1 MNFGNWNVTDN
12 SITWNGG
19 GPNRFEIP
27 KGGLNA
33 TRQSKANGE
42 LYDWILKA
50 TAEDW
55 ITQNDLFDLN
65 FAFVYAAAT
74 LGKDFNY
81 ETFDATLAEQYE
93 QFDAEE
99 LEEEG

>member
-1 MNFGNWNVTDN
+1 MNFGNWNVTAD
-12 SITWNGG
+12 SIAWNGG

-27 KGGLNA
+27 KDGLNA
-33 TRQSKANGE
+33 IRQSKTNGA

-65 FAFVYAAAT
+65 FAFVYAAARFDA
-74 LGKDFNY
+74 DFDY
-81 ETFDATLAEQYE
+81 ETFDATLAEQYD

-99 LEEEG
+99 LEEEE